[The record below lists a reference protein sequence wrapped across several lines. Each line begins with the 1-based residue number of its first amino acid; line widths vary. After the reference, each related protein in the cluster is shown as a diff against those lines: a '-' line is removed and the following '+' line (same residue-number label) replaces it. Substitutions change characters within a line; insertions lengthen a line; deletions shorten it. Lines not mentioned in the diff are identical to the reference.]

1 MGIFADDLDII
12 KVAIGLFWAILFLQ
26 SGLDKVLD
34 WKGNASWLTSHFD
47 KSILKGAVTPMLGM
61 LTLVELIAGG
71 LCLAGVV
78 QVFLSGKT
86 YWLSLG
92 VITSVVALIMLFFGQ
107 RLAKDYDGAKTIA
120 IYFGVALLSCMMLI
134 HH

>member
-12 KVAIGLFWAILFLQ
+12 KVAIGLFWSILFLQ
-26 SGLDKVLD
+26 SGVDKVID
-34 WKGNASWLTSHFD
+34 WKGNASWLSSHFE
-47 KSILKGAVTPMLGM
+47 KSILKGVVTPMLGM
-61 LTLVELIAGG
+61 LTLVELLAGG
-71 LCLAGVV
+71 LSLAGVV
-78 QVFLSGKT
+78 QVILSGKT

-92 VITSVVALIMLFFGQ
+92 VITSIAALLMLFFGQ

-134 HH
+134 NH

>member
-12 KVAIGLFWAILFLQ
+12 KVAIGLFWSILFLQ
-26 SGLDKVLD
+26 SGVDKVID
-34 WKGNASWLTSHFD
+34 WKGNASWLSSHFG
-47 KSILKGAVTPMLGM
+47 KSILKGVVTPMLGM
-61 LTLVELIAGG
+61 LTLVELLAGG
-71 LCLAGVV
+71 LSLAGVV
-78 QVFLSGKT
+78 QVILSGKT

-92 VITSVVALIMLFFGQ
+92 VITSIAALLMLFFGQ

-134 HH
+134 NH

>member
-12 KVAIGLFWAILFLQ
+12 KVAIGLFWSILFLQ
-26 SGLDKVLD
+26 SGVDKVID
-34 WKGNASWLTSHFD
+34 WKGNASWLSSHFG
-47 KSILKGAVTPMLGM
+47 KSILKGVVTPMLGM
-61 LTLVELIAGG
+61 LTLVELLAGG
-71 LCLAGVV
+71 LSLAGVV
-78 QVFLSGKT
+78 QVILSGKT

-92 VITSVVALIMLFFGQ
+92 VITSIAALLMLFFGQ

-134 HH
+134 NN